1 MEDKT
6 KKEVLS
12 LISIFAGLA
21 NIYLGVNSNN
31 QYLLFS
37 IAVAWIILG
46 IYINPKTN
54 KILQNY
60 IEKYLS

>member
-12 LISIFAGLA
+12 LIAIFAGLT
-21 NIYLGVNSNN
+21 NIYLGVTSNN

-37 IAVAWIILG
+37 IAGAWIILG

-54 KILQNY
+54 KFIENY
-60 IEKYLS
+60 IEKYLT